1 MEIYNIITL
10 IIVLAAVFG
19 YINHRYIKLPGT
31 IGIMLISLIAS
42 LVVVAIGA
50 VYPEFFLKITQSISL
65 IDFQS
70 VLLNVMLSF
79 LLFAAAIHIDSKKL
93 RKERVSVITF
103 ASIGVIIST
112 FVIGSLLYYTTS
124 LFGLSVN
131 YLYCLLFGAL
141 ISPTDPIAVVGILK
155 KAKIPSSLE
164 TKISGESLF
173 NDGVG
178 VVLFITFYQI
188 AQMGFENISVW
199 QIIWLFIREAGGG
212 LLFGWLLGYIGYLAL
227 KSIDNYVVE
236 VMITLAIVMGGYTL
250 AEIMHVSGPLAMVM
264 AGLITGNK
272 SMDVVVSD
280 NTRDYI
286 GKFWEMID
294 EVMNAILF
302 LLIGFEMLIIPFN
315 FTLLFLGCITIIIV
329 LFARL
334 VSVSLP
340 IFLLRFKR
348 SFAKNTIPIL
358 TWSSLRGGI
367 SVALALSVPKY
378 MYGEMF
384 VSITYIVVLFSI
396 VAQGLTI
403 GRFARKLAEDDDV
416 KPKTWVDS
424 NPDYFTQPDF
434 PDD

>member
-10 IIVLAAVFG
+10 IMVLAAIFS
-19 YINHRYIKLPGT
+19 YINHRFIKLPGS
-31 IGIMLISLIAS
+31 IGIMLISLLAS
-42 LVVVAIGA
+42 LAIVGIGVIFPA
-50 VYPEFFLKITQSISL
+50 FFLKITHATRL
-65 IDFQS
+65 IDFQV
-70 VLLNVMLSF
+70 VLLRIMLSF

-93 RKERVSVITF
+93 KKERVSVITF
-103 ASIGVIIST
+103 ATIGVIIST
-112 FVIGSLLYYTTS
+112 FVIGALLYWTTS
-124 LFGLSVN
+124 LFGLSVSF
-131 YLYCLLFGAL
+131 LYCLLFGAL

-155 KAKIPSSLE
+155 KAGIPSSLE

-178 VVLFITFYQI
+178 VVLFIAFYQI
-188 AQMGFENISVW
+188 AQIGSENISIW
-199 QIIWLFIREAGGG
+199 QIIWLFIREAFGG
-212 LLFGWLLGYIGYLAL
+212 LLFGGLLGYIGYIAL

-236 VMITLAIVMGGYTL
+236 VMITLAIVMGGYSL
-250 AEIMHVSGPLAMVM
+250 AEIMHISGPLAMVV

-315 FTLLFLGCITIIIV
+315 LTLLLLGCIAIVIV
-329 LFARL
+329 LFARFT
-334 VSVSLP
+334 SVSLP
-340 IFLLRFKR
+340 IFLLKYKR

-358 TWSSLRGGI
+358 TWSALRGGI
-367 SVALALSVPKY
+367 SVALALSVPNY

-396 VAQGLTI
+396 VVQGLTI
-403 GRFARKLAEDDDV
+403 GKFARKLAESDV
-416 KPKTWVDS
+416 AKPKTFIENNTDS
-424 NPDYFTQPDF
+424 FNGQDF
-434 PDD
+434 RGK